1 MKGESEEA
9 LRWWETSLRLDTD
22 QIDILRPA
30 GKMAHG
36 LGRYELALEFLVRA
50 AELDSELSP
59 AQRIAEYG
67 SLMAEA
73 EKVGAEAWA
82 ADLRARLSGAGRP
95 SALLH
100 QSPGRNPGL
109 GVRALRA
116 NA

>member
-1 MKGESEEA
+1 MAAQVDPRPATYNTLAALSFMKGESEEA

-30 GKMAHG
+30 GKMAHR
-36 LGRYELALEFLVRA
+36 LGRYELALEFLVWA

-67 SLMAEA
+67 SLMAGA

-82 ADLRARLSGAGRP
+82 ADLRARLSWGR
-95 SALLH
+95 
-100 QSPGRNPGL
+100 
-109 GVRALRA
+109 
-116 NA
+116 